1 MFTILGLGARIAS
14 VIRTLS
20 IIAFC
25 LALAAAA
32 KAQQRPL
39 ITDDID
45 ITPPGSVS
53 LGVGVDFLQNVKFPL
68 SGLNGDLTRI
78 ADIRLRQGFA
88 SNVEVQIEGALRN
101 YLAINSQ
108 TLPGPIPLNI
118 NGNSTSDFDDYTI
131 STKIKLRN
139 ETGKLPAFGIKFG
152 FQMPNTDQA
161 RGIGTNQIN
170 IFTKFIVQKKF
181 GVAAGRSP
189 KANIYGNLG
198 LGIMT
203 APLSQFSQND
213 VLLYGLAGIFR
224 INDRINLASEINGRV
239 NTRSGDAPLGTESMS
254 QFRVG
259 AQIKASGLRF
269 DTAAIFGIGRFSPRS
284 GVTFGVTYESPA
296 FFPVAN

>member
-1 MFTILGLGARIAS
+1 MFRG
-14 VIRTLS
+14 VIIVVLLCVGVVA
-20 IIAFC
+20 AF
-25 LALAAAA
+25 
-32 KAQQRPL
+32 AQQRPL

-45 ITPPGSVS
+45 ITPPGAVS

-68 SGLNGDLTRI
+68 SGLTGDLTRV

-88 SNVEVQIEGALRN
+88 SNVEVQIEGSLRN

-108 TLPGPIPLNI
+108 TVPSPISLNI
-118 NGNSTSDFDDYTI
+118 NGSSTSDFDDYTV

-139 ETGKLPAFGIKFG
+139 ESGKLPAFGIKFG

-181 GVAAGRSP
+181 GVVAGRSP

-203 APLSQFSQND
+203 APLSHFSQND
-213 VLLYGLAGIFR
+213 VVLYGLAGIFR
-224 INDRINLASEINGRV
+224 LNDRINLASEINGRV
-239 NTRSGDAPLGTESMS
+239 NTRSGEAPLGTESMS

-259 AQIKASGLRF
+259 AQIRASGLRF

-296 FFPVAN
+296 FFPIAK